1 MIVENNEIKAEV
13 INLLENCISLGLEKA
28 AKVIGELVDSNVSLN
43 TAKVYLTDSSLKF
56 PLYSERVIVQEMEGE
71 FLSGK
76 TVFSMGDD
84 ELIKL
89 IKYLEGFDE
98 IDIEDEE
105 SLELL
110 VDTYHEIG
118 NIILGN
124 IISAMVD
131 FLNLRVDIK
140 VPYLTTQEIFN
151 SPDNIN
157 LLVADVLFKID
168 KLNIEGK
175 LFLVNDYNSY
185 LNLMDLIDK
194 S

>member
-1 MIVENNEIKAEV
+1 MLIENNQIKSELIDV
-13 INLLENCISLGLEKA
+13 LEKCISLGLEKA
-28 AKVIGELVDSNVSLN
+28 AKVIGELVDSDVSLN
-43 TAKVYLTDSSLKF
+43 TAKVYLTDGTIKF
-56 PLYSERVIVQEMEGE
+56 PLFSERVIVQEMNGE
-71 FLSGK
+71 ALSGK

-105 SLELL
+105 SFDLL
-110 VDTYHEIG
+110 IDTYHEIG

-124 IISAMVD
+124 IISTMVD

-140 VPYLTTQEIFN
+140 VPYLTTQKIFDL
-151 SPDNIN
+151 SDNIN
-157 LLVADVLFKID
+157 FLIVDVLFKID
-168 KLNIEGK
+168 KLDIEGK

-185 LNLMDLIDK
+185 LNLMELVDE